1 MTYLLDSDW
10 IIDALAGYEPAVSSL
25 RRLRGSPIA
34 ISWVSVA
41 EVYDGAYSS
50 ANPQGRL
57 VSVRQF
63 VSRYRV
69 LGIDDAIAE
78 RFAQERSSLR
88 RRGELI
94 SDLDLFV
101 ASTSLVY
108 YLTLLTFNRRHFERI
123 PELKLYQPT

>member
-10 IIDALAGYEPAVSSL
+10 IIDTLAGYEPAVSAL
-25 RRLRGSPIA
+25 RRLRGSLIG

-50 ANPQGRL
+50 SNPHLRL
-57 VSVRQF
+57 VNVRQF

-78 RFAQERSSLR
+78 RFAQERSTLR

-101 ASTSLVY
+101 AVTALVY
-108 YLTLLTFNRRHFERI
+108 DLTLLTFNRRHFERV
-123 PELKLYQPT
+123 PDLKLYQPV